1 VCFDGVQLT
10 ECSSTLVMADLCVAW
25 GAAQPIHLSVSYNLN
40 STLQWTSSAME
51 TVLNDWTAT
60 ATENR
65 KHFKR
70 GSELME
76 RSTELLQRT
85 AVQVGWRTTI
95 AAERRAGVAPLELR
109 LLVLTSQKLLPP
121 CRW

>member
-1 VCFDGVQLT
+1 
-10 ECSSTLVMADLCVAW
+10 MADLCVAW

-65 KHFKR
+65 KHF
-70 GSELME
+70 
-76 RSTELLQRT
+76 TELLQRT